1 MKMTIE
7 ECYNKVGA
15 DYKDVMKRFGSE
27 DMVQYFALKF
37 LKDPSFPDLCRAME
51 QGDSELAFRSAH
63 TLKGICLNLGFTPLY
78 EVSTDLTE
86 KLRGRNTNGLD
97 EELARVRERYDFLVG
112 TFRELC

>member
-1 MKMTIE
+1 MRTTIE

-37 LKDPSFPDLCRAME
+37 LKDPSFSELCRAME
-51 QGDSELAFRSAH
+51 QGDGEVAFRSAH

-78 EVSTDLTE
+78 EVSTELTE
-86 KLRGRNTNGLD
+86 KLRGRNTEGLAD
-97 EELARVRERYDFLVG
+97 ELARVRKCYDHVIG
-112 TFRELC
+112 TFCELC